1 MRKPLTR
8 FIAAA
13 LLVVAGT
20 GALAQDRAENTPPV
34 RVFDAGE
41 LPPNRYTL
49 IERIWTS
56 TWRAPFWFPSDED
69 AAAAAATLIDKAAQL
84 GADGVV
90 NLHCVNDTNAWGDG
104 YYCYG
109 LAIKLKQR

>member
-1 MRKPLTR
+1 MRKPLAR
-8 FIAAA
+8 LIAAA
-13 LLVVAGT
+13 LLVIAGA
-20 GALAQDRAENTPPV
+20 GAWAQDRAENAQA
-34 RVFDAGE
+34 RVFDAGQ
-41 LPPNRYTL
+41 LPPKRYTV

-69 AAAAAATLIDKAAQL
+69 TAAAVATLTDKATSL

-90 NLHCVNDTNAWGDG
+90 NLHCVNDANAWGDG

-109 LAIKLKQR
+109 LAIKLK